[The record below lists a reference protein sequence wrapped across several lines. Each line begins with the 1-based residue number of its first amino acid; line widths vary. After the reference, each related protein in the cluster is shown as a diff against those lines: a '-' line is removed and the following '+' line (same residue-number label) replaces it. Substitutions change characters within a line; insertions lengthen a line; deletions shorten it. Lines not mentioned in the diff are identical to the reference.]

1 MHANPSKALHPLS
14 DIAAAPPDPILG
26 LSDAFKADTNPDKV
40 NLSVG
45 VFQDETGKSPV
56 LECVKRAEER
66 LLANESTKSYMPISG
81 DPAYGRHVARLVFGE
96 ETADSGRVAT
106 IHAPGGT
113 GALRVA
119 GDFVRHL
126 LGPRRVW
133 LSDPT
138 WPNHPG
144 IFRAAHL
151 ETEVYPYFDAAAN
164 AVAFEAMREKLDHLP
179 EGDVVVLH
187 GCCHNPSG
195 ADLTPEQWRALA
207 DTLRAR
213 SLLPLVDFAYQGF
226 GDGLDPDAASVR
238 ALVEAGLDILVSSS
252 FSKNFGLYRER
263 VGALSVVTES
273 PDATARVLS
282 QLKAV
287 IRTNYSNPPAHG
299 GSIVTAILDD
309 PELTELW
316 KEELS
321 AMQSRIAGTRK
332 AFVEGLKDAGAVRDF
347 SFLERQKGMFSFSGL
362 DRGQVDRLREEHSI
376 YIVGSGRIN
385 VAGITPANLEY
396 LCKAIVSVL

>member
-1 MHANPSKALHPLS
+1 MHAEPTRALHALS
-14 DIAAAPPDPILG
+14 DISAAPPDPILG
-26 LSDAFKADTNPDKV
+26 LTEAFKADPNPSKI

-45 VFQDETGKSPV
+45 VFQDETGRSPV
-56 LECVKRAEER
+56 LECVKQAEKR
-66 LLANESTKSYMPISG
+66 LLESESSKSYLPIAG
-81 DPAYGRHVARLVFGE
+81 DPVYGQQVVRLVFGE
-96 ETADSGRVAT
+96 SVADSKRIAS
-106 IHAPGGT
+106 IHTPGGT

-119 GDFVRHL
+119 GDFIRNL

-151 ETEVYPYFDAAAN
+151 VTEVYPYFEATTN
-164 AVAFEAMREKLDHLP
+164 SVAYESMREKLAHVP

-195 ADLTPEQWRALA
+195 ADLAQEQWSDLA

-213 SLLPLVDFAYQGF
+213 SLVPLVDFAYQGF
-226 GDGLDPDAASVR
+226 GDDLEADAAGVR
-238 ALVEAGLDILVSSS
+238 TLFNAGLDMLVSSS

-263 VGALSVVTES
+263 VGTLSVVTES
-273 PDATARVLS
+273 PDAAARVLS

-287 IRTNYSNPPAHG
+287 VRTNYSNPPAHG
-299 GSIVTAILDD
+299 GSIVATILSDA
-309 PELTELW
+309 ELTDLW
-316 KEELS
+316 KKEL
-321 AMQSRIAGTRK
+321 AVMQARIANTRK
-332 AFVEGLKDAGAVRDF
+332 SFVEGLRKAGAKRDF

-362 DRGQVDRLREEHSI
+362 NREQVERLRAEHSI
-376 YIVGSGRIN
+376 YIVGSGRVN
-385 VAGITPANLEY
+385 VAGITTANLEY
-396 LCKAIVSVL
+396 LCNAIASVL